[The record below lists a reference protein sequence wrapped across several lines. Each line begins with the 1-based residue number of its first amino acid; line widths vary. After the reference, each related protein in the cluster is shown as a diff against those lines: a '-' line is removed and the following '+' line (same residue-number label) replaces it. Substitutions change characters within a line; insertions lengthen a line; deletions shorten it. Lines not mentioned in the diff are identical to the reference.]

1 MTIKITTVVGEVSET
16 IEFSTFEEYAAYLG
30 LKMFLD
36 SPKALEISSDPNID
50 MLEDVIVSLA
60 EAKKKGSVH

>member
-1 MTIKITTVVGEVSET
+1 MSIKITTVVGEISET

-30 LKMFLD
+30 LKMFLE
-36 SPKALEISSDPNID
+36 SPKPLEIPSDANIEE
-50 MLEDVIVSLA
+50 MIESIA